1 MADYH
6 YLFTPIKIG
15 PVTLKN
21 RIVCAGHTNGLQDP
35 TSFLSNERTRS
46 YFEEKARGGA
56 GLIVLPLASVDEKA
70 DYYPLTSFGLW
81 KDEVIPGIKEITD
94 IAHKYDCKVFGGPG
108 HSGAHSFCN
117 VTVDEVPRDAS
128 QLPTAAHPHQ
138 ISKELTK
145 EEILEI
151 EEKFAAAS
159 VRLIKAGC
167 DGIELLIGHGKLIGN
182 FLTEKTNKRTD
193 EYGGSLENRC
203 RFLLELV
210 DKIRQAIG
218 KDYAISVRVLT
229 FEMEPGGY
237 TIDDAVEVTKMLEAT
252 NQIDC
257 IGLTLSTFSSTHIE
271 GSPYYANFEPGWAG
285 EYSRKFKAAVKL
297 PVSAVCKIND
307 PGLADNMIADGQ
319 CDFVYL
325 CRSMIAD
332 PHFPKKAMEN
342 REEDICPCINC
353 NQGCFGRAADRSMNG
368 IRCSVNPTAGEE
380 ARWGSWTF
388 KKASRLKKVMIV
400 GAGPAG
406 LQCAIT
412 AAERGHDVVVYD
424 RENEIGGQMRLIK
437 KLPSQTYPQVFVDYL
452 NRQLQKRAVK
462 LNLNT
467 EITDQNIDD
476 ILNREAPDVIVA
488 ATGARPC
495 KDGTSGATCAPI
507 SGWDKDHVCT
517 YEDIILGKVDFKEKA
532 VIIDDFSDRVAP
544 GVAELLAEQGTKV
557 EIITARGS
565 IVDPNLGVW
574 SDAPFMLS
582 KIDELGVRIT
592 THSGVKEITEN
603 GLTCFYVFSGREF
616 QIEADQ
622 VILITTKLSNW
633 EPYHLFQ
640 QKGFEVHLI
649 GDARAPRFIWNATHD
664 GYKIGREL

>member
-1 MADYH
+1 MADYD
-6 YLFTPIKIG
+6 YLFSPIKVG

-56 GLIVLPLASVDEKA
+56 GLIILPLASVDEKA

-151 EEKFAAAS
+151 EEKFAKAS

-182 FLTEKTNKRTD
+182 FLSEKTNKRTD

-203 RFLLELV
+203 RFLLEII
-210 DKIRQAIG
+210 DKTRQAIG

-229 FEMEPGGY
+229 FEMELGGY
-237 TIDDAVEVTKMLEAT
+237 TIDDAVDVAKMLEAT
-252 NQIDC
+252 GQIDC
-257 IGLTLSTFSSTHIE
+257 IGLSLSTFSSTHIE

-285 EYSRKFKAAVKL
+285 EYSRKFKEAVKL
-297 PVSAVCKIND
+297 PVSAVSKIND

-325 CRSMIAD
+325 CRSIIAD
-332 PHFPKKAMEN
+332 PHFAKKAMEN

-353 NQGCFGRAADRSMNG
+353 NQGCFGRAGDRSMNG
-368 IRCSVNPTAGEE
+368 LRCTVNPTAGEE

-388 KKASRLKKVMIV
+388 KKASSLKKVMIV

-406 LQCAIT
+406 LVHGVGDIGLADFLHRLAGLGPGGPFYHVVFEILRHLGFVVRGHALNIHVLAAGPGVQVAGALGKDAQT
-412 AAERGHDVVVYD
+412 AADATH
-424 RENEIGGQMRLIK
+424 
-437 KLPSQTYPQVFVDYL
+437 
-452 NRQLQKRAVK
+452 
-462 LNLNT
+462 
-467 EITDQNIDD
+467 
-476 ILNREAPDVIVA
+476 APDNA
-488 ATGARPC
+488 PEARPRPITG
-495 KDGTSGATCAPI
+495 KPPGPGAGRAHP
-507 SGWDKDHVCT
+507 
-517 YEDIILGKVDFKEKA
+517 
-532 VIIDDFSDRVAP
+532 DR
-544 GVAELLAEQGTKV
+544 
-557 EIITARGS
+557 
-565 IVDPNLGVW
+565 
-574 SDAPFMLS
+574 
-582 KIDELGVRIT
+582 
-592 THSGVKEITEN
+592 
-603 GLTCFYVFSGREF
+603 
-616 QIEADQ
+616 
-622 VILITTKLSNW
+622 
-633 EPYHLFQ
+633 
-640 QKGFEVHLI
+640 
-649 GDARAPRFIWNATHD
+649 
-664 GYKIGREL
+664 